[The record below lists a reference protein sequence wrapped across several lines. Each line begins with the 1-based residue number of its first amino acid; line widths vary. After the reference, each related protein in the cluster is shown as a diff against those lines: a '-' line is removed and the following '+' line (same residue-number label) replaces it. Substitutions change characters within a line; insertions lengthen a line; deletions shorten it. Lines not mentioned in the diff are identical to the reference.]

1 MPARLRKSSFSET
14 TETHRQAQAARS
26 RRPLGESD
34 ARDAV
39 SQENER
45 STLIA
50 LLLVALLR
58 GAPADTS
65 APELRTAADTTA
77 MIAAAWA
84 KFERGSILSVGR
96 VLVPAVTR
104 IRDYDDTSI
113 LMMVADMAH
122 LRLDTVTQVSQ
133 LPDCPTAPGRRQ
145 PRGYRVN
152 FVSLERRSVPFKVA
166 RWEQFYYWVMVDRSC
181 RYDDGVVY
189 ASSLVQLNP
198 LPDTTLS
205 FRWSVVK
212 ADHYPDEPALRPPH
226 FSGRLTRLSGN
237 AFNVL
242 VWCPLLFP
250 LLGLL
255 FGGVSG
261 RRGLMILLGIWSL
274 AGLPFAALLGT
285 TGFAAWLL
293 PFLAPAGA
301 YVLRAQPT
309 VANAAAPLELGR
321 ATIVFVVAYVTC
333 FIVFY
338 LAMMGV
344 FAA

>member
-1 MPARLRKSSFSET
+1 
-14 TETHRQAQAARS
+14 
-26 RRPLGESD
+26 
-34 ARDAV
+34 
-39 SQENER
+39 
-45 STLIA
+45 
-50 LLLVALLR
+50 
-58 GAPADTS
+58 
-65 APELRTAADTTA
+65 
-77 MIAAAWA
+77 
-84 KFERGSILSVGR
+84 
-96 VLVPAVTR
+96 
-104 IRDYDDTSI
+104 
-113 LMMVADMAH
+113 MAH
-122 LRLDTVTQVSQ
+122 VRLDTVTQVSQ

-166 RWEQFYYWVMVDRSC
+166 RWEQFYYWVMLERSC

-261 RRGLMILLGIWSL
+261 RRGLMILLGIWSVV
-274 AGLPFAALLGT
+274 GLPFAALLGT